1 MGGSGDLLLAGDLG
15 EKLFGVLCHLAL
27 AAPAAHR
34 HRDRRS
40 GIRVVVA
47 ATNWALVISGLG
59 DLGEQSGRIL
69 FKLGQ
74 APPAA
79 KPNLHLDGSAAIRSF
94 SFHWADFVHW
104 ASEGGEQGQHQSA
117 DNKRDNFHRLF
128 GAILFRILQS
138 FPEARSLSRPPLSST
153 GILVKS
159 LGSIRDT

>member
-1 MGGSGDLLLAGDLG
+1 MGGSGVLLLAGDLG
-15 EKLFGVLCHLAL
+15 EKLLGVLCHLAL

-69 FKLGQ
+69 FKLGH

-79 KPNLHLDGSAAIRSF
+79 KTNLHLDGSATIRSF
-94 SFHWADFVHW
+94 SFHRADFVHW
-104 ASEGGEQGQHQSA
+104 AGEGGEQRQHQSA

-128 GAILFRILQS
+128 GVILFKNQS
-138 FPEARSLSRPPLSST
+138 NFP
-153 GILVKS
+153 
-159 LGSIRDT
+159 